1 MPAVRKPS
9 TRKTPA
15 VAKPRPVVQKVKP
28 VSEKPVAGEAEPAKK
43 LVPANPERKKPSNS
57 KRKRLSKA
65 FSRPLDKTLR
75 HEHVVRDR
83 ISFPEVEYDQLV
95 ELKKNLTDQ
104 GMVVKKSQLVRAGLL
119 LIAELSDDE
128 LKALLAKVPAVG

>member
-1 MPAVRKPS
+1 
-9 TRKTPA
+9 
-15 VAKPRPVVQKVKP
+15 VQKA
-28 VSEKPVAGEAEPAKK
+28 KPVAGKAVSAEAEPLKK
-43 LVPANPERKKPSNS
+43 LVPANPERKKPSAN

-75 HEHVVRDR
+75 HDQVVRDR
-83 ISFPEVEYDQLV
+83 ISFPELEYDQLV

-119 LIAELSDDE
+119 LLAELTDVE
-128 LKALLAKVPAVG
+128 LKGLLEKVPSVS

>member
-9 TRKTPA
+9 TRKAP
-15 VAKPRPVVQKVKP
+15 VVEGPKPVVQKAKP
-28 VSEKPVAGEAEPAKK
+28 VLEKTVSVEAEPVKK
-43 LVPANPERKKPSNS
+43 LVPANPERKKPSS

-75 HEHVVRDR
+75 HEQVVRDR

-119 LIAELSDDE
+119 LLAELSDNE
-128 LKALLAKVPAVG
+128 LKALLEKVPAVG

>member
-1 MPAVRKPS
+1 MPVVKTPS
-9 TRKTPA
+9 TQKTPA
-15 VAKPRPVVQKVKP
+15 VAKPKPVVKKGKAVMAKTEPVKVLIP
-28 VSEKPVAGEAEPAKK
+28 V
-43 LVPANPERKKPSNS
+43 NPERKKPSS

-119 LIAELSDDE
+119 LLSELTDDE
-128 LKALLAKVPAVG
+128 LKTLLEKVPAVS